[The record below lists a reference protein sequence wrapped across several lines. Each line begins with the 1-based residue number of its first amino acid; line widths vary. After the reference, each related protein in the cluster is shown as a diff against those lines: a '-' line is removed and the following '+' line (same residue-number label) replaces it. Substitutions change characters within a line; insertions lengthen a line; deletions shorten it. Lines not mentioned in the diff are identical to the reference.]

1 VLVMTARGGFIGVL
15 PRAPSLRGKD
25 ALHFSCIKR
34 TPRRTRTKRPKMP
47 QIDIIFLDQIIL
59 ETISTTEQ
67 SGFAIP
73 ITGGSSSGR
82 SVIIGNDGCGI
93 GGAFGCVGDDD
104 GGHYEAAEFFG
115 GAEDG
120 SFGSSVGACECE

>member
-1 VLVMTARGGFIGVL
+1 MLVMTAWRGFIRVL
-15 PRAPSLRGKD
+15 PRASSLRGKD
-25 ALHFSCIKR
+25 TLHFTCIKR
-34 TPRRTRTKRPKMP
+34 TSRRTRTKRPKMP

-59 ETISTTEQ
+59 ETLSTTEQ

-73 ITGGSSSGR
+73 ITGGPSGGR
-82 SVIIGNDGCGI
+82 SVIIGNDGCCI
-93 GGAFGCVGDDD
+93 GGAFGCVRNDD

-120 SFGSSVGACECE
+120 SFGSSVGACQCE